1 MPNGA
6 SVGAGGIGTLSLLAL
21 FPPAR
26 AEIAQ
31 RYFTLDIS
39 DETAN
44 GVLYYGLACIILCG
58 LPFNLLGILGTR
70 RRCLIVCCLVSSVIV
85 SLHLVIIWIASLI
98 CTVAIDAN
106 IREHR

>member
-70 RRCLIVCCLVSSVIV
+70 QGR
-85 SLHLVIIWIASLI
+85 SLTMGRGARAPKYLAQTKVKVGLPPMF
-98 CTVAIDAN
+98 
-106 IREHR
+106 R